1 MLAGLIF
8 ATDDAN
14 DRPDMLAATLPFGG
28 ATLIEFQARLLIGA
42 GAGQLIIVVTRL
54 SPELVGAVARMKRRG
69 IAVDVVRSA
78 REAEEKLHPL
88 ARVLVVADGLVTTEP
103 VIALLSGEGS
113 DTLLVTTDAD
123 ALPGL
128 ERVGANA
135 IWAGLARVEAQR
147 IADVAALPRDYDFE
161 STLLRVTAQA
171 GADHLLL
178 PSGETRDGHGIERD
192 AARLQLR
199 NDSVVAA
206 FVSNRIAWV
215 DRYVIAPIARRAL
228 RPLVARATPALAVGG
243 VSAAVLAAGLGLIGW
258 GWPFFGLLAV
268 LPSMLGLSIGAV
280 LAWMRDDAF
289 QARLLRGAIAG
300 GAAATAMLLGFANSM
315 AEGTGT
321 GLALAA
327 ALCVAAGLAE
337 RGANDRIRRRWWGS
351 PAAYPL
357 VLLPFY
363 LWGYPQTGLAMAAG
377 YAALS
382 LAAVIE
388 ALREKP

>member
-8 ATDDAN
+8 ATDDAH

-54 SPELVGAVARMKRRG
+54 SPELVGAVSRMKQRG

-78 REAEEKLHPL
+78 READAKLHPL

-103 VIALLSGEGS
+103 VIALLSSEGS

-128 ERVGANA
+128 ERVGADA

-147 IADVAALPRDYDFE
+147 ITDVAALPRDYDFE

-178 PSGETRDGHGIERD
+178 PGGDVRAGHGIERD
-192 AARLQLR
+192 AARLRLR
-199 NDSVVAA
+199 NDMVVAS
-206 FVSNRIAWV
+206 FVSNRIPWV
-215 DRYVIAPIARRAL
+215 DRYVIAPIARRVM
-228 RPLVARATPALAVGG
+228 PLLIARATPALAVGG
-243 VSAAVLAAGLGLIGW
+243 VAAGFLITGLGLIGW
-258 GWPFFGLLAV
+258 ASPFIGLLAV
-268 LPSMLGLSIGAV
+268 LASFLGLSIGVV
-280 LAWMRDDAF
+280 LAWMRDEQ
-289 QARLLRGAIAG
+289 QAASVLRGTIAG
-300 GAAATAMLLGFANSM
+300 GAAVTVGMLGYANSA

-321 GLALAA
+321 GLALAG
-327 ALCVAAGLAE
+327 ALTVMAGLAE

-357 VLLPFY
+357 ILLPFY
-363 LWGYPQTGLAMAAG
+363 LWGYHQTGLALTAA

>member
-8 ATDDAN
+8 ATDDAH
-14 DRPDMLAATLPFGG
+14 DRPDVLAATLPFGG

-54 SPELVGAVARMKRRG
+54 SPELVGAVSRMKRRG

-78 REAEEKLHPL
+78 READAKLHPL

-103 VIALLSGEGS
+103 VIAMLSGEGS
-113 DTLLVTTDAD
+113 DTLLVTTDFD

-128 ERVGANA
+128 ERVGADA

-178 PSGETRDGHGIERD
+178 PSGDVRAGHGIERD
-192 AARLQLR
+192 AARLRLR
-199 NDSVVAA
+199 NDAIVTA
-206 FVSNRIAWV
+206 FVSNRVSWV
-215 DRYVIAPIARRAL
+215 DRYVIAPMARRVM
-228 RPLVARATPALAVGG
+228 PLLVGRATQTLAVGG
-243 VSAAVLAAGLGLIGW
+243 VATGSMLAGLGLIVW
-258 GWPFFGLLAV
+258 GWTFFGLVTV
-268 LPSMLGLSIGAV
+268 LVSLFGLSIAGV
-280 LAWMRDDAF
+280 LAWMRDEQL
-289 QARLLRGAIAG
+289 QARLLRGAING
-300 GAAATAMLLGFANSM
+300 SAATTALMLGFANSV

-321 GLALAA
+321 GITLASSLVV
-327 ALCVAAGLAE
+327 LSGLVE
-337 RGANDRIRRRWWGS
+337 RGGNDRIRRRWWGS
-351 PAAYPL
+351 PIAYPL
-357 VLLPFY
+357 ILLPFY
-363 LWGYPQTGLAMAAG
+363 LWGYPQTGLALTAT

>member
-8 ATDDAN
+8 ATDDAH

-42 GAGQLIIVVTRL
+42 GAGQLIIIVTRL
-54 SPELVGAVARMKRRG
+54 SPELVGAVSRMKRKG

-78 REAEEKLHPL
+78 READAKLHPL
-88 ARVLVVADGLVTTEP
+88 ARVLVVADGLVTTES

-128 ERVGANA
+128 ERVGADA

-178 PSGETRDGHGIERD
+178 PSGDVRAGHGIERD
-192 AARLQLR
+192 AARLRLR
-199 NDSVVAA
+199 NDAIVTA
-206 FVSNRIAWV
+206 FVSNRVSWV
-215 DRYVIAPIARRAL
+215 DRYVIAPLARRVM
-228 RPLVARATPALAVGG
+228 PLLVGRATQTLAVGG
-243 VSAAVLAAGLGLIGW
+243 VATGSMLAGLGLIVW
-258 GWPFFGLLAV
+258 GWSFFGLVTV
-268 LPSMLGLSIGAV
+268 LVSLFGLSIAGV
-280 LAWMRDDAF
+280 LAWMRDEQL
-289 QARLLRGAIAG
+289 QARLLRGAITG
-300 GAAATAMLLGFANSM
+300 GAAATALMLGFANSV

-321 GLALAA
+321 GITLASSLVV
-327 ALCVAAGLAE
+327 LSGLVE
-337 RGANDRIRRRWWGS
+337 RGGNDRIRRRWWGS
-351 PAAYPL
+351 PVAYPL
-357 VLLPFY
+357 ILMPFY
-363 LWGYPQTGLAMAAG
+363 LWGYPQTGLALTAA

>member
-8 ATDDAN
+8 ATDDAH

-42 GAGQLIIVVTRL
+42 GAGQLIIVVSRL

-88 ARVLVVADGLVTTEP
+88 ARVIVVADGLVTTEP
-103 VIALLSGEGS
+103 VVALLSGEGS
-113 DTLLVTTDAD
+113 DTLMVTTDAD

-128 ERVGANA
+128 ERVGADA

-178 PSGETRDGHGIERD
+178 PAGEDRAGHGIERD

-199 NDSVVAA
+199 NASVVAA
-206 FVSNRIAWV
+206 FASNRIAWV

-228 RPLVARATPALAVGG
+228 PLLIARATPALAVGG
-243 VSAAVLAAGLGLIGW
+243 VALGAMFAGLGLIIW

-268 LPSMLGLSIGAV
+268 LASILGLSIAAV
-280 LAWMRDDAF
+280 LAWMRDDQG
-289 QARLLRGAIAG
+289 QARLLRGTVAG
-300 GAAATAMLLGFANSM
+300 SAAATVLTLGFANSA

-321 GLALAA
+321 ALSLATAMCVLAA
-327 ALCVAAGLAE
+327 LVE

-357 VLLPFY
+357 ILLPFY
-363 LWGYPQTGLAMAAG
+363 LGGYAQTGLAIAAT

>member
-8 ATDDAN
+8 ATDDAH
-14 DRPDMLAATLPFGG
+14 DRPDMIAATLPFGG

-54 SPELVGAVARMKRRG
+54 SPELVGAVSRMKRRG

-78 REAEEKLHPL
+78 READAKLHPL

-103 VIALLSGEGS
+103 VVALLSSEGS
-113 DTLLVTTDAD
+113 DTLLITTDAD

-128 ERVGANA
+128 ERVGADA

-178 PSGETRDGHGIERD
+178 PGGDMRAGHGIERD
-192 AARLQLR
+192 AARLRLR
-199 NDSVVAA
+199 NDTVVAA
-206 FVSNRIAWV
+206 FVSNRPSWV
-215 DRYVIAPIARRAL
+215 DRYVIAPMARRVMPL
-228 RPLVARATPALAVGG
+228 LVARATPALAVGG
-243 VSAAVLAAGLGLIGW
+243 VASGAMLAGLGLIGW

-268 LPSMLGLSIGAV
+268 LASLFGLSIGVV
-280 LAWMRDDAF
+280 LAWMRDEQL
-289 QARLLRGAIAG
+289 QARLLRGAIDG
-300 GAAATAMLLGFANSM
+300 GAAVTVLMLGFANSV

-321 GLALAA
+321 GIALGTS
-327 ALCVAAGLAE
+327 LCVLAGLVE
-337 RGANDRIRRRWWGS
+337 RGADDRIRRRWWGS

-357 VLLPFY
+357 ILLPFY
-363 LWGYPQTGLAMAAG
+363 IWGYPQTGLALTAT

>member
-8 ATDDAN
+8 ATDDAH
-14 DRPDMLAATLPFGG
+14 DRPDVLAATLPFGG

-54 SPELVGAVARMKRRG
+54 SPELVGAVSRMKRRG

-78 REAEEKLHPL
+78 READAKLHPL

-103 VIALLSGEGS
+103 VIAMLSGEGS

-128 ERVGANA
+128 ERVGADA

-178 PSGETRDGHGIERD
+178 PSGDVRAGHGIERD
-192 AARLQLR
+192 AARLRLR
-199 NDSVVAA
+199 NDAIVTA
-206 FVSNRIAWV
+206 FVSNRVSWV
-215 DRYVIAPIARRAL
+215 DRYVIAPLARRVM
-228 RPLVARATPALAVGG
+228 PLLVGRATQTLAVGG
-243 VSAAVLAAGLGLIGW
+243 VATGSMLAGLGLIVW
-258 GWPFFGLLAV
+258 GWSFFGLATV
-268 LPSMLGLSIGAV
+268 LVSLFGLSIAGV
-280 LAWMRDDAF
+280 LAWMRDEQL
-289 QARLLRGAIAG
+289 QARLLRCAING
-300 GAAATAMLLGFANSM
+300 GAAATALMLGFANSV

-321 GLALAA
+321 GITLASSLVV
-327 ALCVAAGLAE
+327 LSGLVE
-337 RGANDRIRRRWWGS
+337 RGGNDRIRRRWWGS
-351 PAAYPL
+351 PIAYPL
-357 VLLPFY
+357 ILMPFY
-363 LWGYPQTGLAMAAG
+363 LWGYPQTGLALTAA

>member
-228 RPLVARATPALAVGG
+228 RPLIARATPALAVGG
-243 VSAAVLAAGLGLIGW
+243 VSAGVLAAGLGLIGW

-280 LAWMRDDAF
+280 LAWMRDDGS
-289 QARLLRGAIAG
+289 QARLLRSAIAG
-300 GAAATAMLLGFANSM
+300 GVPKIA
-315 AEGTGT
+315 
-321 GLALAA
+321 
-327 ALCVAAGLAE
+327 
-337 RGANDRIRRRWWGS
+337 RQR
-351 PAAYPL
+351 
-357 VLLPFY
+357 
-363 LWGYPQTGLAMAAG
+363 
-377 YAALS
+377 
-382 LAAVIE
+382 
-388 ALREKP
+388 

>member
-8 ATDDAN
+8 ATDDAH

-54 SPELVGAVARMKRRG
+54 SPEMVGAVSRMKRRG

-78 REAEEKLHPL
+78 REAEAKLHPL

-103 VIALLSGEGS
+103 IIALLSGEGS

-128 ERVGANA
+128 ERVGGDA

-178 PSGETRDGHGIERD
+178 PSGDAREGHGVERD
-192 AARLQLR
+192 SARLRLR
-199 NDSVVAA
+199 NDAVVAA
-206 FVSNRIAWV
+206 FVSNRLSWV
-215 DRYVIAPIARRAL
+215 ERYVISPIARRL
-228 RPLVARATPALAVGG
+228 LPPLIARSTPSLVVGG
-243 VSAAVLAAGLGLIGW
+243 VSAGLLLAGLGVIGW

-268 LPSMLGLSIGAV
+268 LASFLGLSIGAV
-280 LAWMRDDAF
+280 LAWMRDEQPA
-289 QARLLRGAIAG
+289 ATVLRGTIAG
-300 GAAATAMLLGFANSM
+300 GSALTIVMLGFVNSA

-321 GLALAA
+321 GIALAGG
-327 ALCVAAGLAE
+327 LTVLAGLAE
-337 RGANDRIRRRWWGS
+337 RGASDRIRRRWWGS
-351 PAAYPL
+351 PVAYPL

-363 LWGYPQTGLAMAAG
+363 VWGYAQTGLALSAT